1 MGKGGMHPP
10 LDLVD
15 VSEIHCQP
23 SLPRLL
29 GSQAFLAEL
38 QPEDFLEMGHRQAG
52 LHNDIYYYA
61 PPKCDPLWGL

>member
-1 MGKGGMHPP
+1 MHPL

-15 VSEIHCQP
+15 VSEIHCQ
-23 SLPRLL
+23 PRLL

-52 LHNDIYYYA
+52 LNNDIYYYA